1 YGGHAFHLGARARR
15 HREPRPDRGLLHRP
29 ACGAAHQPL
38 PRSHLR
44 RHLQYRHRDGIVHPR
59 RLVRPR
65 SGRGHDQAHPAGGPY
80 RFRVRGGR
88 GGVWRR
94 ALPHSRGFVRF
105 HRDPRARQG
114 NAQRRSVHPFRRR
127 GTGDPVRA
135 AIDDQYGREPAP
147 HAGEGNDVA
156 VHFLRRLVA
165 HLARL
170 RHGHADRAHPRAAAR
185 AACRRDGVRGK
196 RHLMHE
202 SARAPVLVAAGGTGG
217 HLFPAEALAAALTKR
232 GIAVHLVTDRRATRF
247 GGAFPEEA
255 THVVA
260 SATLR
265 ARNPLAATR
274 TAAMLGIGLAQ
285 AWALIGRLKPAAVI
299 GFGGYPTIPPLLAAA
314 WRGVPTLIHDANA
327 VIGRANR
334 QLAPRVT
341 AIAITFPD
349 VFRDEPRLAA
359 KVTLTG
365 NPVRPAVVAAAATP
379 YPAVRDPLRLL
390 VFGGS

>member
-1 YGGHAFHLGARARR
+1 
-15 HREPRPDRGLLHRP
+15 
-29 ACGAAHQPL
+29 
-38 PRSHLR
+38 
-44 RHLQYRHRDGIVHPR
+44 
-59 RLVRPR
+59 
-65 SGRGHDQAHPAGGPY
+65 
-80 RFRVRGGR
+80 
-88 GGVWRR
+88 
-94 ALPHSRGFVRF
+94 
-105 HRDPRARQG
+105 
-114 NAQRRSVHPFRRR
+114 
-127 GTGDPVRA
+127 
-135 AIDDQYGREPAP
+135 
-147 HAGEGNDVA
+147 
-156 VHFLRRLVA
+156 
-165 HLARL
+165 
-170 RHGHADRAHPRAAAR
+170 
-185 AACRRDGVRGK
+185 
-196 RHLMHE
+196 MHE

-390 VFGGS
+390 VFGGSQGARIMAEIVPAAVGILESGLRARLAVVQQAREEDLGRVRTAYANLAVTAEIAPFFPDLPARMAASHLIVSRSGASTVAELSAIGRPAILVPLPHALDQDQFANAGVLESAGGAIRLAQEEFTPGRLAVEIAALAAAPQRLAAMAVAAQSLGRLDAADRLADLMLEVAARGANK